1 MRKVFLSILLA
12 GICALQVNA
21 NPVLK
26 VASTSD
32 GHVDLGK
39 LVSKFVQKNKC
50 SGLTVEFEA
59 GKTYRVERLK
69 LPQLEEIT
77 LVGATDANGE
87 KTQLVLSSILFTSS
101 VKSLAFKNVCIDGN
115 DTRFLMAWDGDLY
128 AQSLSFTGCEVKN
141 INQSV
146 VRIGK
151 NGIGMSIKDIT
162 FDNCILS
169 ELSTVGWGVV
179 NVSSDVAALERIA
192 FTNSTLIN
200 TGDQL
205 LDLQGGIGQ
214 ITVENCT
221 FYNAA
226 DAKKDLSRVFLLR
239 KTNDTPASP
248 ATLTVRNVIFAG
260 NNAGKPMSAGL
271 GNYKC
276 LNFSDNNYITSDL
289 AEGKV
294 PFTGITRLEFAAD
307 KFFVN
312 PNEGDFH
319 IKAKFAGKAGDPRW
333 Y

>member
-1 MRKVFLSILLA
+1 MKKVFLSILLA
-12 GICALQVNA
+12 GMYAFQVNA

-26 VASTSD
+26 VAPTSD
-32 GHVDLGK
+32 GNVDLGK

-50 SGLTVEFEA
+50 TSLTVEFEA
-59 GKTYRVERLK
+59 GKTYKIERLK

-77 LVGATDANGE
+77 LTGSTDANGK
-87 KTQLVLSSILFTSS
+87 KTELVLSSILFTSP
-101 VKSLAFKNVCIDGN
+101 VKSLAFKDVCLDGN

-128 AQSLSFTGCEVKN
+128 TQSLSFTGCEVKN
-141 INQSV
+141 VNQSV

-151 NGIGMSIKDIT
+151 NGTGMSIKDIT

-239 KTNDTPASP
+239 KANDTPASP

-260 NNAGKPMSAGL
+260 SNAGKPMSAGL

-276 LNFSDNNYITSDL
+276 LNFTDNNYMTSDL
-289 AEGKV
+289 TEGKV
-294 PFTGITRLEFAAD
+294 PFTGITRLEFTAD
-307 KFFVN
+307 KFFAA

>member
-101 VKSLAFKNVCIDGN
+101 VKSLAFKDVCIDGN

-128 AQSLSFTGCEVKN
+128 AQSLSAP
-141 INQSV
+141 
-146 VRIGK
+146 
-151 NGIGMSIKDIT
+151 
-162 FDNCILS
+162 IL
-169 ELSTVGWGVV
+169 
-179 NVSSDVAALERIA
+179 
-192 FTNSTLIN
+192 
-200 TGDQL
+200 
-205 LDLQGGIGQ
+205 
-214 ITVENCT
+214 
-221 FYNAA
+221 
-226 DAKKDLSRVFLLR
+226 
-239 KTNDTPASP
+239 P
-248 ATLTVRNVIFAG
+248 
-260 NNAGKPMSAGL
+260 
-271 GNYKC
+271 
-276 LNFSDNNYITSDL
+276 
-289 AEGKV
+289 
-294 PFTGITRLEFAAD
+294 
-307 KFFVN
+307 
-312 PNEGDFH
+312 
-319 IKAKFAGKAGDPRW
+319 
-333 Y
+333 